1 VGDYLGTLAIRTV
14 NPLFVVFANGHSDCE
29 SLVAFLAVIF
39 IEGHRGDPF
48 YTTLIK

>member
-1 VGDYLGTLAIRTV
+1 MRDDPGALAIRTV
-14 NPLFVVFANGHSDCE
+14 DAFFVVFANGHSNRE